1 MQQKCQTELINAFFT
16 LNKSPVPPKSKL
28 KKNLKKKIKLY
39 IGVFGV
45 KPWNSPKKIKVSI
58 DGSPTKSQKTMGTL
72 ICVVNSAALHQKHLC
87 IF

>member
-1 MQQKCQTELINAFFT
+1 MQQKCQTELINTFFT
-16 LNKSPVPPKSKL
+16 LNKSPDPPQL

-72 ICVVNSAALHQKHLC
+72 IFLVNYTKNTYLC
-87 IF
+87 IFFT